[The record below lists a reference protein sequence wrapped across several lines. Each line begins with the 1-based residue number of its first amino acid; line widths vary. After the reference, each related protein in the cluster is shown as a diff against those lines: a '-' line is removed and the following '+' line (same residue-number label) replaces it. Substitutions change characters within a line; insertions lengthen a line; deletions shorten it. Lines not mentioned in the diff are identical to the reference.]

1 MTEAHGEQADP
12 PVGPAPKSGL
22 MATGRGPAWIVG
34 SVLVVTAGALVFG
47 ATQLSNL
54 SAADA
59 WAAPTSEPVATQSAE
74 PSPTPTPEPVKTP
87 TATPVPDPTPTAEPQ
102 PAPPAP
108 PAEEVWI
115 EYTVRKDD
123 TLTSIAREY
132 GVQISDIVEINSI
145 RTPNLIHTGDRLR
158 IRRSG

>member
-1 MTEAHGEQADP
+1 MTEAHGEQGDS

-34 SVLVVTAGALVFG
+34 SVLVVTVGALVFG
-47 ATQLSNL
+47 ASQLSTL
-54 SAADA
+54 PTADA
-59 WAAPTSEPVATQSAE
+59 WAAPTSEPAATRTAAPP
-74 PSPTPTPEPVKTP
+74 PSPTPVPEETPTSAPEP
-87 TATPVPDPTPTAEPQ
+87 EPQ

-108 PAEEVWI
+108 PAEVWT

-132 GVQISDIVEINSI
+132 GVQITDIVELNSI
-145 RTPNLIHTGDRLR
+145 RTPDLIHTGDRLR
-158 IRRSG
+158 IRRSS

>member
-34 SVLVVTAGALVFG
+34 SVLVVTAVALVFG
-47 ATQLSNL
+47 AIQLSTL
-54 SAADA
+54 PTADA

-87 TATPVPDPTPTAEPQ
+87 TATPVPDPTPTAVPQ

-108 PAEEVWI
+108 PAEEWTI
-115 EYTVRKDD
+115 YTVVRGD
-123 TLTSIAREY
+123 TLTSIARDY
-132 GVQISDIVEINSI
+132 GVDVSAIVTLNSLE
-145 RTPNLIHTGDRLR
+145 TPNLIHPGDRLR
-158 IRRSG
+158 IRRSS

>member
-47 ATQLSNL
+47 AIQLPNL

-74 PSPTPTPEPVKTP
+74 PSPTPTPEPKE
-87 TATPVPDPTPTAEPQ
+87 TATPSPEPTPTIEPQ

-108 PAEEVWI
+108 PVEEVWI

-132 GVQISDIVEINSI
+132 GVQISDIVELNSI
-145 RTPNLIHTGDRLR
+145 RTPDIIHPGDRLR
-158 IRRSG
+158 IRRSS